1 MRSAG
6 FRADLFA
13 AVVIWGWTFPASRI
27 CLQYLTPADVLTV
40 RLVLAVPI
48 LGAMVAVRR
57 GHRKPTRKDLP
68 ALLGGAAILAV
79 HFIVQL
85 TGLKYTSATNT
96 GWIIAAIPLVMAVL
110 SFLILG
116 ERLGRRGLIG
126 IGIATGGIIL
136 LVSRGSLGN
145 LAWLD
150 STGDWLILVSCHTWA
165 LYTIVTRDLTRRR
178 DPLTITFLLM
188 IPALVAM
195 VGWTGATW
203 DGARWTG
210 LPLKVFLA
218 LLFLGVLGTAAA
230 HYFWQRGVAALGAS
244 RAGIYLYME
253 PIAAT
258 VVAVPFLKEPFGP
271 FTALGGGL
279 VLAGVWWAS
288 SSRRVLG
295 GA

>member
-1 MRSAG
+1 LG
-6 FRADLFA
+6 KFRLDLFA

-48 LGAMVAVRR
+48 LGAMVAFRGRR
-57 GHRKPTRKDLP
+57 RRPTRHDLP

-85 TGLKYTSATNT
+85 TGLNYTSATNT

-110 SFLILG
+110 SYLILR
-116 ERLGRRGLIG
+116 ERLGRRAKIG
-126 IGIATGGIIL
+126 IAIATGGIIL
-136 LVSRGSLGN
+136 LVSKGNLGD
-145 LAWLD
+145 LAWLN

-165 LYTIVTRDLTRRR
+165 LYTITTRDLARRR
-178 DPLTITFLLM
+178 DPLTITFLMM

-195 VGWTGATW
+195 LTWSGVTW
-203 DGARWTG
+203 DRTRWTG
-210 LPLKVFLA
+210 LPLDVLLA
-218 LLFLGVLGTAAA
+218 LLFLGVLGTGAA
-230 HYFWQRGVAALGAS
+230 HYFWQRGVAETGAS
-244 RAGIYLYME
+244 RAGIYLYLE

-258 VVAVPFLKEPFGP
+258 MVAVPLLKEPFGL

-288 SSRRVLG
+288 GSGRN
-295 GA
+295 